1 MKAKLRRVFAMVM
14 ATLMILS
21 CMPLS
26 AIAEIVE
33 ASGAVQPGAA
43 LLSIED
49 GSRSYITYTF
59 LNEGETVSTQI
70 VKTGDT
76 LYAPASP
83 EKDGYK
89 FLGWYDGDTAF
100 TGFGVQADV
109 SETKDVTL
117 TAKFA
122 EVH

>member
-1 MKAKLRRVFAMVM
+1 MKANLRRVLAMMM
-14 ATLMILS
+14 ATLMVLS
-21 CMPLS
+21 CMPLT

-33 ASGAVQPGAA
+33 ASGHVQPGAA

-59 LNEGETVSTQI
+59 VNGEETVSTQI

-83 EKDGYK
+83 EMEGYK
-89 FLGWYDGDTAF
+89 FLG
-100 TGFGVQADV
+100 
-109 SETKDVTL
+109 
-117 TAKFA
+117 
-122 EVH
+122 